1 VVQKRL
7 EKRKQEL
14 QVAALDPK
22 QRKLIFSGRSI
33 ELQNYCRGR
42 LAALSSWTV
51 QWLQTKA

>member
-1 VVQKRL
+1 VQKRL